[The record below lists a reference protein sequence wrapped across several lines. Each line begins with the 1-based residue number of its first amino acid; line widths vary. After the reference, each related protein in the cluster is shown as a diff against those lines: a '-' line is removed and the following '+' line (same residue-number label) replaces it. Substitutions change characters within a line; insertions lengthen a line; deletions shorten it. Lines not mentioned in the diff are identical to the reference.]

1 MEGVVYLESTLA
13 VSLGEQ
19 EHLKEFFDSMRAA
32 GKKGQAEDIE
42 NLLSCIESMQG
53 DLTDALDE
61 VKYLRE
67 QIKTMQDKTMQA
79 KLQKAQEEMQEYIH
93 MARKEMGKVKQEVSE
108 QIRNAVYTCK
118 KKGIQALGSM
128 LDAAHIYEGLSRVEL
143 HLNKSVEAM
152 ERRIEKADRIA
163 DELHR
168 NQRAYEEHWECGSW
182 ETCRGTGR
190 A

>member
-1 MEGVVYLESTLA
+1 MESTLA

-118 KKGIQALGSM
+118 KKGIQHLAVCWMRHISM
-128 LDAAHIYEGLSRVEL
+128 RD
-143 HLNKSVEAM
+143 
-152 ERRIEKADRIA
+152 
-163 DELHR
+163 
-168 NQRAYEEHWECGSW
+168 
-182 ETCRGTGR
+182 
-190 A
+190 